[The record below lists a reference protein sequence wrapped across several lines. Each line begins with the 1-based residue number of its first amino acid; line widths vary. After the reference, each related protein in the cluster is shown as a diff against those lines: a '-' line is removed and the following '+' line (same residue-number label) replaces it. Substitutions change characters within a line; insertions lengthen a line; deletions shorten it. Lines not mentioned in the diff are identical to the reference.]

1 MSNDDV
7 AKDYPERFWHFIED
21 NPQSHMLIAFCP
33 NFDADAE
40 AVGRRMDA
48 LTILTELRKTHD
60 IFFWVIQH
68 SQNPHTEPRRIDDPT
83 IQRLRDFGT
92 VDVFGRR
99 NANAEELANSL
110 RGFVTGSLG

>member
-1 MSNDDV
+1 MTRYKAFLIVGHRHWGKSVTLRTLTRGHRSIVIDSEMLFVRRMSNDDV

-68 SQNPHTEPRRIDDPT
+68 SQNP
-83 IQRLRDFGT
+83 
-92 VDVFGRR
+92 
-99 NANAEELANSL
+99 
-110 RGFVTGSLG
+110 